1 MDRLADQISG
11 GSIRSNT
18 IYRIFFITVI
28 LIRISQVSAQNNT
41 LYLMHS
47 VPQSN
52 QLNPALRHPCRI
64 YIALPVIS
72 SVRQSTRNTGFG
84 FHDAIHTG
92 TGAQSDTYY
101 LDLDNLD
108 KKLGRMNYL
117 LGNSDV
123 DLLGLGLEIRE
134 WYFTLG
140 ISNHAMMQVAY
151 PHDIVSLS
159 DGNWDVN
166 AGTAIPINLNNIGVD
181 ATAWNSIGISASKE
195 FADGLRIGARVKYLN
210 GMANVN
216 TRKSTI
222 MLNTTSD
229 PITLDAEVNYKV
241 NSSLP
246 VTLGFGSNGLVND
259 VDFSPAW
266 QNLVGNYIFNGNRGI
281 SVDGGVVY
289 DLDDATRITASF
301 TDLGFIWWKGN
312 VNNFTGTGSF
322 VFEGIDIDQYID
334 NPNQSDLLEALRD
347 SLLNAFTASADTKS
361 YVTATPVNLYG
372 GITRQLTPSL
382 KAGAM
387 TWIEINSMHVRPS
400 LTLSLN
406 FTPFNAFAATLSYT
420 LMNRKFNQIGAGLA
434 FGNRGAQ
441 FYILTDNIPVRF
453 TRDVSTSLIWP
464 YNARMICLRF
474 GLNLFFGCDKEAKGS
489 GSGGAKYSGRSAG
502 KGPMPKKHFPKSKSK
517 DYCPAYDN

>member
-1 MDRLADQISG
+1 MYISSDRYTIISLQE
-11 GSIRSNT
+11 STLS
-18 IYRIFFITVI
+18 RIIFTLLI
-28 LIRISQVSAQNNT
+28 LLIVSVTSAQNNT

-47 VPQSN
+47 IPQAN
-52 QLNPALRHPCRI
+52 QLNPAIRHPCRV
-64 YIALPVIS
+64 YVGLPVIS
-72 SVRQSTRNTGFG
+72 SLRQNTRNTGFG

-108 KKLGRMNYL
+108 KKLRGMNYL
-117 LGNSDV
+117 LGNADI
-123 DLLGLGLEIRE
+123 DLAGLGLEIGD
-134 WYFTLG
+134 WYFTFG
-140 ISNHAMMQVAY
+140 VSNHAAMQVAY
-151 PHDIVSLS
+151 PHDIVSLK

-166 AGTAIPINLNNIGVD
+166 AGTAIPVNLNRIGVNS
-181 ATAWNSIGISASKE
+181 TLWNSIGVSASKE
-195 FADGLRIGARVKYLN
+195 FMDGLRIGARVKYLN

-216 TRKSTI
+216 TRKSKI

-246 VTLGFGSNGLVND
+246 VTLGYGSNGLVNSVNFD
-259 VDFSPAW
+259 PALH
-266 QNLVGNYIFNGNRGI
+266 NLIGNYIFNGNRGVAI
-281 SVDGGVVY
+281 DGGIVY
-289 DLDDATRITASF
+289 DLDESTQITASF

-312 VNNFTGTGSF
+312 VNNFTGEGKF
-322 VFEGIDIDQYID
+322 VFQGIDLDQYVN
-334 NPNQSDLLEALRD
+334 NPGQNDLLEALQD
-347 SLLNAFTASADTKS
+347 SLLNAFHASTSTNS
-361 YVTATPVNLYG
+361 YITPLPFNLYG
-372 GITRQLTPSL
+372 GITREVMPNL

-387 TWIEINSMHVRPS
+387 TWIEVNGMHVRPS
-400 LTLSLN
+400 LTFSLN

-420 LMNRKFNQIGAGLA
+420 IMNNKINQIGTGLA

-474 GLNLFFGCDKEAKGS
+474 GLNLFFGCDDTE
-489 GSGGAKYSGRSAG
+489 
-502 KGPMPKKHFPKSKSK
+502 KGPANRSRNPKSRTR
-517 DYCPAYDN
+517 DECAAYW

>member
-1 MDRLADQISG
+1 MEQISVQYAG
-11 GSIRSNT
+11 RSFRKIIISGLLFT
-18 IYRIFFITVI
+18 IILLVI
-28 LIRISQVSAQNNT
+28 NQTASGQNNT

-47 VPQSN
+47 IPQSN

-92 TGAQSDTYY
+92 TGAQSDIYY

-117 LGNSDV
+117 LGNADV
-123 DLLGLGLEIRE
+123 DLLGLGIEIRE

-140 ISNHAMMQVAY
+140 ISNHSMMQVAY
-151 PHDIVSLS
+151 PHDIVSLK

-166 AGTAIPINLNNIGVD
+166 AGEAIPINLNNLGAD
-181 ATAWNSIGISASKE
+181 ATAWNSIGVSASKD
-195 FADGLRIGARVKYLN
+195 FAEGLRIGARIKYLN

-216 TRKSTI
+216 TRKSKI
-222 MLNTTSD
+222 ELNTTSD

-241 NSSLP
+241 NSSVP
-246 VTLGFGSNGLVND
+246 VTLGFGSNGLVNS

-266 QNLVGNYIFNGNRGI
+266 QNLVGNYIFNGNRGLAI
-281 SVDGGVVY
+281 DGGIVY
-289 DLDDATRITASF
+289 DLDEATQITASF
-301 TDLGFIWWKGN
+301 ADLGFIWWRGN
-312 VNNFTGTGSF
+312 VNNFTGAGSF
-322 VFEGIDIDQYID
+322 VFEGIDIDQYVN
-334 NPNQSDLLEALRD
+334 NPNQSDILEALHD
-347 SLLNAFTASADTKS
+347 SLLNAFNASTDTKS

-372 GITRQLTPSL
+372 GITRELTPNL

-406 FTPFNAFAATLSYT
+406 FTPFKAFAATMSYT

-453 TRDVSTSLIWP
+453 TRDVSSSLIWP
-464 YNARMICLRF
+464 YNARMLCLRF
-474 GLNLFFGCDKEAKGS
+474 GLNLFFGCDKAEKEGGGGKAS
-489 GSGGAKYSGRSAG
+489 GKPAVR
-502 KGPMPKKHFPKSKSK
+502 GPLPGKHFPKSKSK
-517 DYCPAYDN
+517 DNCPAYW

>member
-1 MDRLADQISG
+1 MNKFSGKYSG
-11 GSIRSNT
+11 GSAGGMT
-18 IYRIFFITVI
+18 LYRIFLSTFF
-28 LIRISQVSAQNNT
+28 LIGISLASAQNNT

-47 VPQSN
+47 IPQAN

-92 TGAQSDTYY
+92 TGSQSDIYY

-117 LGNSDV
+117 LGNADV
-123 DLLGLGLEIRE
+123 DLLGLGLEIRD

-151 PHDIVSLS
+151 PHDIVSLK
-159 DGNWDVN
+159 DGNWDVD
-166 AGTAIPINLNNIGVD
+166 AGEAIPVNLNNLGAD
-181 ATAWNSIGISASKE
+181 ATAWNSIGVSASRDFSE
-195 FADGLRIGARVKYLN
+195 GLRIGARIKYLN
-210 GMANVN
+210 GIANVN
-216 TRKSTI
+216 TRKSKI
-222 MLNTTSD
+222 ELNTTSD

-246 VTLGFGSNGLVND
+246 VTLGFGSNGLVNS

-266 QNLVGNYIFNGNRGI
+266 QNLIGNYIFNGNRGLSI
-281 SVDGGVVY
+281 DGGIVY
-289 DLDDATRITASF
+289 DLDEATQITASF

-312 VNNFTGTGSF
+312 VNNFTGAGSF

-347 SLLNAFTASADTKS
+347 SLLNAFNAEADTKS
-361 YVTATPVNLYG
+361 YVTATPVNIYG
-372 GITRQLTPSL
+372 GITRELMPGL

-406 FTPFNAFAATLSYT
+406 FTPFKAFAASVSYT
-420 LMNRKFNQIGAGLA
+420 LMNRKFDQIGAGLA

-453 TRDVSTSLIWP
+453 TRDASTSLIWP
-464 YNARMICLRF
+464 YNARMLCLRF
-474 GLNLFFGCDKEAKGS
+474 GLNLFFGCDKAEKES
-489 GSGGAKYSGRSAG
+489 GYGGAKASGRSAG
-502 KGPMPKKHFPKSKSK
+502 RGPLPKKHLPGSKSR